1 MTVLNFSS
9 RSASQPGPLPRAG
22 FYARHAK
29 HWFDVALIVLT
40 LPLTLLAMLA
50 VAVGIKATGRDNPVW
65 FVQVRTGRDG
75 RPFRMYKFATMVRD
89 AEALKAQLQHLN
101 VLPYPDFK
109 IPNDPRITPVGRF
122 LRQTSLDEL
131 PQLFNVLRGQM
142 ALVGPRPTSFGPTT
156 WDPWHSERLDVRPGL
171 TGLWQIRGRGEIT
184 FDQRVRLDI
193 AYVRSMT
200 FLLDLKILV
209 GTVTSVLNRKG
220 L

>member
-1 MTVLNFSS
+1 VTIPGILSS
-9 RSASQPGPLPRAG
+9 KGSPTAALPGAG
-22 FYARHAK
+22 FYASHGKR
-29 HWFDVALIVLT
+29 WIDVALVVLT
-40 LPLTLLAMLA
+40 LPLTLLAMLVVA
-50 VAVGIKATGRDNPVW
+50 VAIKLHHRDNPVW

-89 AEALKAQLQHLN
+89 AEAMKAQLQHLN

-109 IPNDPRITPVGRF
+109 IPNDPRITPVGKF

-131 PQLFNVLRGQM
+131 PQLINVLRGQM
-142 ALVGPRPTSFGPTT
+142 ALVGPRPTSFGPST

-184 FDQRVRLDI
+184 FDERVRLDI
-193 AYVRSMT
+193 AYVRGMS
-200 FLLDLKILV
+200 FALDAKILV
-209 GTVTSVLNRKG
+209 ATFTSVLSRKG